1 VNRPVNRLIPAGLAL
16 TLLPTVGLADTS
28 ATAEGQFIEEI
39 RIVGDRG
46 QAGQITGSA
55 EFIGPED
62 LEKFEYTDVQRIL
75 RQAPGVSLQVEDGY
89 GLRPNI
95 SIRGVPTER
104 SGRITLLEDNVLI
117 APAPYSAPSAYYFPT
132 VGRMQAMEVLKGPAA
147 ITQGPYTIGGALNM
161 ISTPVPEQSR
171 GGLFAEAGED
181 ETYRL
186 HAHWGTTTES
196 GFGFMGETHQWQ
208 SDGYQS
214 IDRSDTNTGL
224 DIEDYTLK
232 LSYAPTDS
240 RHAVE
245 LKLQYAD
252 QSSDQSYLGLT
263 DTDFTG
269 DAWRRY
275 GVSELDHIGTE
286 HQQQVLRYQ
295 FAVSETF
302 TFSATAYNNEHE
314 RDWFK
319 TEGIDFDGSDSAED
333 FSRTSWSSVI
343 QAVNRGEDAG
353 GATAAELDAI
363 LQGADTAD
371 GAIQIRSNAREYYS
385 RGIQL
390 RGNWLATIGSTSHDI
405 ELGIRYHEDEEDR
418 LQRNSTYTQA
428 DGALVLNDLGLL
440 GNAGNRIQNA
450 EAWALHLYDRIEFG
464 RWVVAPGLRY
474 EDIDQSRIRYETRSG
489 NTDDP
494 TSRDPDNVRDTRENK
509 TSVWLPGIGVLY
521 QVNGSLALLGGVHK
535 GFSAPPNAPGIK
547 EEESVNYEVGLRY
560 NSERWHAEA
569 VAFLTDFRNLLGVCT
584 ASSGSDCEIGDAFN
598 GDAATIQGL
607 EFRTGVDLAGD
618 RSFQIPFDFTWTWT
632 DSEFDTDIADTEYW
646 GDVAKGDPIPYVP
659 EHQFLLRLGFLISRF
674 SADLSANYIDAVC
687 TRPACGDFEKTDAS
701 LTLDLGAAWAF
712 TDGFDVF
719 ARLENVT
726 NEQDIMGRQPYGARP
741 NKARTAAIGVRLAF

>member
-1 VNRPVNRLIPAGLAL
+1 VKTIFPAALAAI
-16 TLLPTVGLADTS
+16 LLPSVTQAETS
-28 ATAEGQFIEEI
+28 GGQFIEEI
-39 RIVGDRG
+39 TIVGDRG
-46 QAGQITGSA
+46 QVGQITGSA

-132 VGRMQAMEVLKGPAA
+132 TGRMQAMEVLKGPAA

-161 ISTPVPEQSR
+161 ISTAVPEQSR

-186 HAHWGTTTES
+186 HAHWGTTTDS
-196 GFGFMGETHQWQ
+196 GFGFMGETHQWRSNGFQ
-208 SDGYQS
+208 SV
-214 IDRSDTNTGL
+214 DRSDTDTGL

-232 LSYAPTDS
+232 LSYAPIDS
-240 RHAVE
+240 RHALE

-252 QSSDQSYLGLT
+252 QTSNQSYLGLT
-263 DTDFTG
+263 DQDFAG

-275 GVSELDHIGTE
+275 GLSELDQIDTE

-295 FAVSETF
+295 FDVSDTF
-302 TFSATAYNNEHE
+302 TFTATAYNNEHE

-319 TEGIDFDGSDSAED
+319 TEGIDFDGSDNAEE

-353 GATAAELDAI
+353 GATATELNAI
-363 LQGADTAD
+363 LQGADTAA

-390 RGNWLATIGSTSHDI
+390 RGNWLATIGNTRHDLEI
-405 ELGIRYHEDEEDR
+405 GVRYHEDEEDR
-418 LQRNSTYTQA
+418 LQRNSTYTQV
-428 DGALVLNDLGLL
+428 DGALVLDDLGLL

-450 EAWALHLYDRIEFG
+450 DAWALHIYDRIEFG

-474 EDIDQSRIRYETRSG
+474 EDIDQSRIRYEIRPDRS
-489 NTDDP
+489 DDP
-494 TSRDPDNVRDTRENK
+494 ASRASDNVRDSRENS
-509 TSVWLPGIGVLY
+509 TQVWLPGIGVLY
-521 QVNGSLALLGGVHK
+521 QVNDSLGLLGGIHK

-547 EEESVNYEVGLRY
+547 EEESINYEIGLRY
-560 NSERWHAEA
+560 NTERWHAEA
-569 VAFLTDFRNLLGVCT
+569 VAFLTDFKNLLGVCT
-584 ASSGSDCEIGDAFN
+584 ASSGSDCEVGDAFN
-598 GDAATIQGL
+598 GDAATIRGL

-618 RSFQIPFDFTWTWT
+618 RGFQVPFDFTWTWT

-646 GDVAKGDPIPYVP
+646 GDVSKGDPVPYIP
-659 EHQFLLRLGFLISRF
+659 EHQFLLRLGFLISSF

-687 TRPACGDFEKTDAS
+687 TRPACGDFEKTDDS

-719 ARLENVT
+719 ARVENLT
-726 NEQDIMGRQPYGARP
+726 NEKDIMGRQPYGARP

>member
-1 VNRPVNRLIPAGLAL
+1 MKTIFPAALAAI
-16 TLLPTVGLADTS
+16 LLPSVTQAETS
-28 ATAEGQFIEEI
+28 GGQFIEEI
-39 RIVGDRG
+39 TIVGDRG
-46 QAGQITGSA
+46 QVGQITGSA

-132 VGRMQAMEVLKGPAA
+132 TGRMQAMEVLKGPAA

-161 ISTPVPEQSR
+161 ISTAVPEQSR

-186 HAHWGTTTES
+186 HAHWGTTTDS
-196 GFGFMGETHQWQ
+196 GFGFMGETHQWRSNGFQ
-208 SDGYQS
+208 SV
-214 IDRSDTNTGL
+214 DRSDTDTGL

-232 LSYAPTDS
+232 LSYAPIDS
-240 RHAVE
+240 RHALE

-252 QSSDQSYLGLT
+252 QTSNQSYLGLT
-263 DTDFTG
+263 DQDFAG

-275 GVSELDHIGTE
+275 GLSELDQIDTE

-295 FAVSETF
+295 FDVSDTF
-302 TFSATAYNNEHE
+302 TFTATAYNNEHE

-319 TEGIDFDGSDSAED
+319 TEGIDFDGSDNAEE

-353 GATAAELDAI
+353 GATATELNAI
-363 LQGADTAD
+363 LQGADTAA

-390 RGNWLATIGSTSHDI
+390 RGNWLATIGNTRHDLEI
-405 ELGIRYHEDEEDR
+405 GVRYHEDEEDR
-418 LQRNSTYTQA
+418 LQRNSTYTQV
-428 DGALVLNDLGLL
+428 DGALVLDDLGLL

-450 EAWALHLYDRIEFG
+450 DAWALHIYDRIEFG

-474 EDIDQSRIRYETRSG
+474 EDIDQSRIRYEIRPDRS
-489 NTDDP
+489 DDP
-494 TSRDPDNVRDTRENK
+494 ASRASDNARDSRENS
-509 TSVWLPGIGVLY
+509 TQVWLPGIGVLY
-521 QVNGSLALLGGVHK
+521 QVNDSLGLLGGIHK

-547 EEESVNYEVGLRY
+547 EEESINYEIGLRY
-560 NSERWHAEA
+560 NTERWHAEA
-569 VAFLTDFRNLLGVCT
+569 VAFLTDFKNLLGVCT
-584 ASSGSDCEIGDAFN
+584 ASSGSDCEVGDAFN
-598 GDAATIQGL
+598 GDAATIRGL

-618 RSFQIPFDFTWTWT
+618 RGFQVPFDFTWTWT

-646 GDVAKGDPIPYVP
+646 GDVSKGDPVPYIP
-659 EHQFLLRLGFLISRF
+659 EHQFLLRLGFLISSF

-687 TRPACGDFEKTDAS
+687 TRPACGDFEKTDDS

-719 ARLENVT
+719 ARVENLT
-726 NEQDIMGRQPYGARP
+726 NEKDIMGRQPYGARP